1 MGKGKGHIPVRT
13 CVSCGAKRSKND
25 LIRLLLDREDRLV
38 NDVSGEMHG
47 RGAYVCK
54 TGYCLERLSGNKRL
68 NRLFRTDR
76 MITLSGLSKGH
87 ILEDRKSEQDLGD

>member
-13 CVSCGAKRSKND
+13 CVSCRARRSKYD
-25 LIRLLLDREDRLV
+25 LIRLQMDREDRSV
-38 NDVSGEMHG
+38 NVVSGKSHG

-54 TGYCLERLSGNKRL
+54 TGSCLERLSGNKRI

-76 MITLSGLSKGH
+76 MITFSGLSKGY
-87 ILEDRKSEQDLGD
+87 ILEDRKSE